1 MRQVASSCGLE
12 EMLWEALQQL
22 RSALQLLDSA
32 SAPSH
37 IGAHVDLAIHELYSA
52 VAGISAGA
60 ALTQTARNAEP
71 Q

>member
-1 MRQVASSCGLE
+1 
-12 EMLWEALQQL
+12 MLWEALDQL

-32 SAPSH
+32 SAPAH

-52 VAGISAGA
+52 AAGA
-60 ALTQTARNAEP
+60 ALTQTQRNAKP

>member
-1 MRQVASSCGLE
+1 
-12 EMLWEALQQL
+12 MLWEALDQL

-32 SAPSH
+32 SAPAH

-52 VAGISAGA
+52 AAGISAGA
-60 ALTQTARNAEP
+60 ALTQTQRNAKP